1 MEARESSSK
10 AMKRL
15 GMKLSAIAPCPR
27 AVWCGARLLFAVSVI
42 GCSVQA
48 QEATSTPD
56 RTPRAQRPGT
66 IQAVSEEVLLDLVA
80 RDRHGRAVR
89 DLEPNQ
95 IEVYEDGVRQ
105 EVTSFRLVEG
115 EAPAAAPETIGRASA
130 SDVLRQISL
139 VSLLFERLGDE
150 GRRHAREAALDFL
163 KSELRPN
170 VYVAVFTSDTRLYI
184 LQRFTNDRRLLEQA
198 ADQATTAS
206 SRQIASQSESVFRDL
221 ERASSQLEL
230 ANQGAALALSQDRPG
245 PATGAAIAAMFAQI
259 TVNMLRT
266 ADMLTRN
273 HEGRFSLDAL
283 ISLVHGQRALRG
295 RKTIIYFCEGLR
307 LTPALMEQFRSTV
320 SEANRSNVSIYSV
333 DARGLVLSEVG
344 GAAHEIMLG
353 AESASHGAVYR
364 GRAQEL
370 PGEGIIA
377 GESENEYV
385 ARANVQDSLADL
397 SASTGGFLI
406 ANTNEMGAAMRRIAD
421 DIRGYYEAAYRPS
434 GREYDGKFHRITVKV
449 LRPGITLQ
457 TRSGYFSFPPV
468 SGAPVLSFEA
478 PMFAALASRRESAD
492 FDYHASALHFGTSPA
507 GTLYELVIEVPLSAF
522 TFVRN
527 AEKTKQRTHFSLL
540 SVVKDAEGRVAERF
554 SQDYPLEIPQEKI
567 EAAKKRN
574 VTFTPTIHLT
584 PGRYTVETA
593 AMDQAT
599 GKVGVL
605 RSVLIVPPPAVGVGL
620 SSVSVVGRVDSG
632 APGFTGS
639 EDPLQFQ
646 NAKIIPNLGDPIS
659 KASSTGLPIYLI
671 VYPSSEISEKPRME
685 LEFLRGG
692 QVVAVS
698 NPQLPAPDVEGRIA
712 YLATVPM
719 DKLEPGRYVIRALVR
734 QGSAAAEE
742 YAFFSVNP

>member
-1 MEARESSSK
+1 
-10 AMKRL
+10 MKRL
-15 GMKLSAIAPCPR
+15 GMKRTAIASGLLLAFVVIASSLR
-27 AVWCGARLLFAVSVI
+27 AQETAPAATRPP
-42 GCSVQA
+42 QA
-48 QEATSTPD
+48 QRPE
-56 RTPRAQRPGT
+56 RPGT
-66 IQAVSEEVLLDLVA
+66 IQTVSEEVLLDLVA

-89 DLEPNQ
+89 DLKPDQ
-95 IEVYEDGVRQ
+95 IEVFEDGVRQ
-105 EVTSFRLVEG
+105 DVTSFRLVEG
-115 EAPAAAPETIGRASA
+115 EAPAAAPGATGRASA

-150 GRRHAREAALDFL
+150 GRKHAREAALDFL

-184 LQRFTNDRRLLEQA
+184 LQRFTNDRQRLEQA
-198 ADQATTAS
+198 VEQATTAR
-206 SRQIASQSESVFRDL
+206 SRQIASQSEAIFRDL

-230 ANQGAALALSQDRPG
+230 ANQGAGAATSQDRPG
-245 PATGAAIAAMFAQI
+245 GATGAALAAAKMAEM

-266 ADMLTRN
+266 ADLLTRT

-283 ISLVHGQRALRG
+283 ISLVHKQRALRG

-307 LTPALMEQFRSTV
+307 LAPALMEQFRSTV

-333 DARGLVLSEVG
+333 DARGLVLSEVS

-370 PGEGIIA
+370 PGEGIVA
-377 GESENEYV
+377 GEFEGEYV

-397 SASTGGFLI
+397 SGSTGGFLI
-406 ANTNEMGAAMRRIAD
+406 ANTNEMSTAMRRIAE
-421 DIRGYYEAAYRPS
+421 DIRGYYEVAYRPP
-434 GREYDGKFHRITVKV
+434 GREYEGKFHRISVKV
-449 LRPGITLQ
+449 LRPGISLQ
-457 TRSGYFSFPPV
+457 TRSGYFAFPPV
-468 SGAPVLSFEA
+468 AGAPVLSYEA
-478 PMFAALASRRESAD
+478 PMFAALASRRESEGLE
-492 FDYHASALHFGTSPA
+492 YHASALHFGTSPA
-507 GTLYELVIEVPLSAF
+507 GTLYELVIEVSLAVF
-522 TFVRN
+522 TYVPDADKKRL
-527 AEKTKQRTHFSLL
+527 RTHFSLL
-540 SVVKDAEGRVAERF
+540 SIVKDAEGSVVERF
-554 SQDYPLEIPQEKI
+554 SRDYPFEGPQEKM

-574 VTFTPTIHLT
+574 VIFAPTFRLT

-593 AMDQAT
+593 AMDQET
-599 GKVGVL
+599 QKVGIL
-605 RSVLIVPPPAVGVGL
+605 RSVLIVPPPAAGVGL
-620 SSVSVVGRVDSG
+620 SSVSVVGRVDSL
-632 APGFTGS
+632 APGSAGG

-646 NAKIIPNLGDPIS
+646 NAKIIPNLGGPIS
-659 KASSTGLPIYLI
+659 KRFPAGLPIYFI

-698 NPQLPAPDVEGRIA
+698 NPQLPAPDVAGRIA
-712 YLATVPM
+712 YLATVPT
-719 DKLEPGRYVIRALVR
+719 DKLEPGRYMIRALVR